1 MKAITNILLATS
13 IFAVSMTSNA
23 MEVKTSARALT
34 LCKMEAELAHPGYKN
49 STHKKIKN
57 IRGKFKIDLLVKTE
71 TGKVRTLCEINKD
84 GEIIY
89 SKKS

>member
-13 IFAVSMTSNA
+13 VFALSMTSNA

-34 LCKMEAELAHPGYKN
+34 LCKMEAELAHSGYKS

-57 IRGKFKIDLLVKTE
+57 IRGKFKIDLHVKTE
-71 TGKVRTLCEINKD
+71 SGKVKTQCEINKD
-84 GEIIY
+84 GEITY
-89 SKKS
+89 TKKS